1 MSAYLHLLGSAT
13 HSYLMQIEKA
23 NLAELDWALANMDTG
38 GKGKKHNKPTNELV
52 DADTKIK
59 EDVRWLCVGT
69 PRISN
74 LFWLQG
80 MNFKGLG
87 ALLFDDG
94 VFPCASPLPLTLI
107 DTIIC
112 RSPTDGASRGGRHQ
126 EDARRNRRNLQPY
139 ER

>member
-1 MSAYLHLLGSAT
+1 
-13 HSYLMQIEKA
+13 MQIEKA

-52 DADTKIK
+52 HADTKIK

-80 MNFKGLG
+80 MNFRASGRSFSTMVCSHACSLY
-87 ALLFDDG
+87 LLL
-94 VFPCASPLPLTLI
+94 SLT
-107 DTIIC
+107 
-112 RSPTDGASRGGRHQ
+112 R
-126 EDARRNRRNLQPY
+126 
-139 ER
+139 